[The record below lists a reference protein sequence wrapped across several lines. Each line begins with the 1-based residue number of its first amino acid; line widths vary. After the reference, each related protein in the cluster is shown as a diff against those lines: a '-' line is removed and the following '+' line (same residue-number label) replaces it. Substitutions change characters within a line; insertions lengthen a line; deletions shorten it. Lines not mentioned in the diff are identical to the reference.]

1 MRLDVK
7 RQLFARSER
16 VKGIDFHPTE
26 PWVLTTLYSGH
37 CHIWSYETQAII
49 KTFEL
54 CDVPVRAGR
63 FIARKNWIVCGSDD
77 FQLRVY
83 NYNTSEK
90 ITSFEAHPD
99 YIRAICVH
107 PNQPFVLTA
116 SDDMTIKLWDWERGW
131 KCVQVFE
138 GHAHYV
144 MGLAINPKDTNTFAS
159 ACLDRTVKIWSLG
172 SPQPRFTLEAHETK
186 GVNHVDYYPQSDKPY
201 LLTTS
206 DDRTVKVWDYTTK
219 ALIATLEGHTS
230 NVSFA
235 VYHPELP
242 VIISGSEDGTVKIWH
257 ANTYR
262 LEQSLNYG
270 LERAWCVSYQ
280 RGKQG
285 VAVGFDDGAVVVKMG
300 REEPAVSM
308 DANGKIIWAKH
319 SEILSAVIKGV
330 ENLNDGEYLTLP
342 AKDLGSTEIYPQ
354 TLTHSPNGRFVAVC
368 GDGEYIIYT
377 ALALRNQA
385 FGSALDFAWASKEN
399 DKDYAIRE
407 SATSVKIFRNFK
419 VKSNGSLNVGY
430 QADGLSGG
438 TLLGV
443 KGQGGIGFFD
453 WESGQLVRRIEVEP
467 KNVYWSENGELV
479 TLACD
484 DTYYVLRFSRED
496 YVTALQAGEVDEDGV
511 EAAFEVIT
519 DVNESVRTGQWV
531 GDCFV
536 YTNST
541 NRLNYLVGDQV
552 YTISH
557 FDTPVYVLGYLP
569 RDGRVYIC
577 NKDVGVMSYA
587 LSLSVIEYQTLVLRG
602 ELEAAMEML
611 VDIPAEQKS
620 KIARFLEGQGYKEEA
635 LDVATDDEHRFD
647 LSLSLGKLDIA
658 LELARKADVEHKWKT
673 VGDTALAAWQMRLAE
688 ECFTHAKDLGSLLL
702 LYSSTNNAAGLR
714 QLASLAEQQSAH
726 NVAFSCL
733 WQVGDVDACIDL
745 LVKTSRVPEAV
756 LFAQTYKP
764 SRCPGLVKRWKA
776 VLERDGKSKV
786 ARLLGQPPGLV
797 PASINV
803 ENAPDA
809 LDASSLAAVA
819 AKEAAAAAKVELV
832 DEAGDADMFPE
843 WDEWLRL
850 EREGGSVKL
859 VDVESEE
866 EEEAPQEAIRE
877 AEEVVALAEEQ
888 VDGNGDAGGAAAEE
902 EEDEADADEA
912 NGATG
917 EEEGKDD

>member
-37 CHIWSYETQAII
+37 CHIWSYETQAIV

-54 CDVPVRAGR
+54 TDVPVRAGR

-107 PNQPFVLTA
+107 PTQPFVLTA

-172 SPQPRFTLEAHETK
+172 SPTPNFTLEAHETK

-219 ALIATLEGHTS
+219 AQIATLEGHTS

-235 VYHPELP
+235 IYHPELP

-262 LEQSLNYG
+262 LEQSLSYG

-308 DANGKIIWAKH
+308 DASGKVIWAKH
-319 SEILSAVIKGV
+319 SEILTAVIKGGDKS
-330 ENLNDGEYLTLP
+330 LKDGDRLTIP
-342 AKDLGSTEIYPQ
+342 SKDLGSTEIYPQ
-354 TLTHSPNGRFVAVC
+354 SLMHSPNGRFVAVC

-407 SATSVKIFRNFK
+407 SGTSVKIFRNFK
-419 VKSNGSLNVGY
+419 EKGSGGLNVGF

-453 WESGQLVRRIEVEP
+453 WETGQLVRRIEVEP
-467 KNVYWSENGELV
+467 RNVYWSENGELV
-479 TLACD
+479 ALACD
-484 DTYYVLRFSRED
+484 DTYYVLRFSREN
-496 YVTALQAGEVDEDGV
+496 YVAALQAGEVDEDGV
-511 EAAFEVIT
+511 EAAFEIIT
-519 DVNESVRTGQWV
+519 DVNERRVDYYYPAIGCGDWADLLCSVRTGQWV

-541 NRLNYLVGDQV
+541 NRLNYLVGDQT

-557 FDTPVYVLGYLP
+557 FDTPIYVLGYLP

-577 NKDVGVMSYA
+577 DKDVGVMSYA

-602 ELEAAMEML
+602 ELVTATEML
-611 VDIPAEQKS
+611 EDIPQDQKN
-620 KIARFLEGQGYKEEA
+620 KIARFLEGQGFKEEA
-635 LDVATDDEHRFD
+635 LDVATDPEHRFD
-647 LSLSLGKLDIA
+647 LSLSLGKLDVA
-658 LELARKADVEHKWKT
+658 LELAKEVDVEHKWKT
-673 VGDTALAAWQMRLAE
+673 VGDAALTAWDLRLAE

-702 LYSSTNNAAGLR
+702 LHSSSSNAGGLR
-714 QLASLAEQQSAH
+714 KLAELAQESSAH
-726 NVAFSCL
+726 NIAFSCL
-733 WQVGDVDACIDL
+733 WQVGDVDGCIDL
-745 LVKTSRVPEAV
+745 LTRTGRTPEAV

-764 SRCPGLVKRWKA
+764 SRAPGLVKEWKQG
-776 VLERDGKSKV
+776 LEKEGKGKS
-786 ARLLGQPPGLV
+786 ARLLGQPPS
-797 PASINV
+797 A
-803 ENAPDA
+803 D
-809 LDASSLAAVA
+809 
-819 AKEAAAAAKVELV
+819 
-832 DEAGDADMFPE
+832 DEGDGDMFPE
-843 WDEWLRL
+843 WDEWLKL
-850 EREGGSVKL
+850 EKEGGSVKL
-859 VDVESEE
+859 VDVEEE
-866 EEEAPQEAIRE
+866 EEEAGEVAVENAADEVEVDSPAEAAEE
-877 AEEVVALAEEQ
+877 AEEAEE
-888 VDGNGDAGGAAAEE
+888 AEKAEE
-902 EEDEADADEA
+902 AA
-912 NGATG
+912 
-917 EEEGKDD
+917 